1 MGVVWRVVEFIPPP
15 YNPPLY
21 FCLPTPNKIIKEHI
35 REENLL
41 QMVLWKTVHFALF
54 LVKISINFSPGYS
67 CFFHHSVRLYFTIIS
82 KFYYKNF
89 KIFVQCFN
97 E

>member
-1 MGVVWRVVEFIPPP
+1 MV
-15 YNPPLY
+15 
-21 FCLPTPNKIIKEHI
+21 LPSFVLSQLNNLLCI

-54 LVKISINFSPGYS
+54 LVKISINFSLGYS
-67 CFFHHSVRLYFTIIS
+67 TVFFFHHSVRLYFTKIS